1 MRCFSYALLP
11 NVRRSKYSPNVTC
24 RREIYFDDE
33 SIAHSLFL
41 IPHID
46 LLKFTVGAAR
56 GSLRTLIAFP
66 EISLPEAESRVENVQ
81 RQNTSGNN
89 GALQANEVF
98 LRHHQMATPALAQLR
113 NTIHTPREDAQRRER
128 QRDDKA
134 PKLEAGAE
142 LRVSR
147 IEGAGGTELA
157 DAAPG
162 ADGEVGAEDDEDE
175 QGGALEAEAGE
186 HDVVAGLR
194 VLALVRGRRRHAAAQ
209 RLQHQR
215 EEVARDEDLRVALRR
230 QTRVRG
236 PECAHDAGQAEVQ
249 PCCVEGRCDG

>member
-1 MRCFSYALLP
+1 M
-11 NVRRSKYSPNVTC
+11 KC

-33 SIAHSLFL
+33 SIVHPLFL

-46 LLKFTVGAAR
+46 LFNLTVGTAR
-56 GSLRTLIAFP
+56 GFPWTLIAFP
-66 EISLPEAESRVENVQ
+66 EISLPEAESRVENIQ
-81 RQNTSGNN
+81 RQNTSNNN
-89 GALQANEVF
+89 GTLQTNEVL
-98 LRHHQMATPALAQLR
+98 LRRHQMATPALTQLG
-113 NTIHTPREDAQRRER
+113 NTIHTPREDAQRRKR
-128 QRDDKA
+128 QRDDKPA
-134 PKLEAGAE
+134 ELEAGAE
-142 LRVSR
+142 LRVGG
-147 IEGAGGTELA
+147 IEGAGGTKLV

-175 QGGALEAEAGE
+175 QRRALEAQAGE

-230 QTRVRG
+230 Q
-236 PECAHDAGQAEVQ
+236 P
-249 PCCVEGRCDG
+249 

>member
-1 MRCFSYALLP
+1 MRL
-11 NVRRSKYSPNVTC
+11 K
-24 RREIYFDDE
+24 
-33 SIAHSLFL
+33 AHPLFL
-41 IPHID
+41 ISQMDPFD
-46 LLKFTVGAAR
+46 FLVRAAR
-56 GSLRTLIAFP
+56 GFLWALIA
-66 EISLPEAESRVENVQ
+66 LPEVSFSKTEARVEEVQ
-81 RQNTSGNN
+81 RQNTGRNN

-113 NTIHTPREDAQRRER
+113 NTIHTPREDAQRRKR
-128 QRDDKA
+128 QRDDKPA
-134 PKLEAGAE
+134 ELEAGAE
-142 LRVSR
+142 LRVGG
-147 IEGAGGTELA
+147 IEGAGGTKLV

-175 QGGALEAEAGE
+175 QRRALEAQAGE

-230 QTRVRG
+230 Q
-236 PECAHDAGQAEVQ
+236 P
-249 PCCVEGRCDG
+249 